1 MNRFFNLGVIK
12 NKLEYDESNLNDF
25 KNAINQIKESDSWD
39 KRLIERISRYA
50 KFLIMLTKESTLMK
64 KCRI

>member
-25 KNAINQIKESDSWD
+25 KNAINQIKESDNWD
-39 KRLIERISRYA
+39 KRLIVKEFLKILPNFDYA
-50 KFLIMLTKESTLMK
+50 DKGKYLNEKM
-64 KCRI
+64 